1 MAEYQGDLFDDVLSI
16 LIQEGNTEKES
27 LAMMATLAENV
38 GLLDRVKQAATMFR
52 FMADPKK
59 FPMAPPPG
67 PVNLTNIFKGATKPP
82 VQPNTFKIGTAGRP
96 LTSTAASTGNKGG
109 VLTQL
114 ATAASAALPAAL
126 GGSSNK
132 TGEQPV
138 QPPARPRGMSN
149 IPPAEAQPGSPSY
162 VEPKVEP
169 VNRRRVVPPVKRPA
183 APVVARPK
191 PTGPITSAQAIAM
204 GSKEGQPSKSS
215 VSTYR
220 DAADKKGTSVGRYL
234 TLAQHRQAVA
244 ARKAAEA
251 EKGK

>member
-1 MAEYQGDLFDDVLSI
+1 MAEYRGDLFDDVLSI

-27 LAMMATLAENV
+27 IAMMATLAENV
-38 GLLDRVKQAATMFR
+38 GLLNRIKQAATMFK

-59 FPMAPPPG
+59 FPMAPPSG
-67 PVNLTNIFKGATKPP
+67 PVNLTGIFRGASKPP
-82 VQPNTFKIGTAGRP
+82 VQPSTFKIGTAGLP
-96 LTSTAASTGNKGG
+96 LTSAAPATSNTLRNTVTAAGASG
-109 VLTQL
+109 LA
-114 ATAASAALPAAL
+114 ATAA
-126 GGSSNK
+126 GSSNK

-149 IPPAEAQPGSPSY
+149 IPPAEAKPGSPSY

-169 VNRRRVVPPVKRPA
+169 VNRRRVVPPVKRP
-183 APVVARPK
+183 VVQK

-204 GSKEGQPSKSS
+204 GSKEGRPSKSS

-234 TLAQHRQAVA
+234 TLAQHRKVVA
-244 ARKAAEA
+244 DRKAAEA

>member
-16 LIQEGNTEKES
+16 LIQEGNTEQES

-38 GLLDRVKQAATMFR
+38 GLLNRVKQAATMFR

-59 FPMAPPPG
+59 FPMAPPSG
-67 PVNLTNIFKGATKPP
+67 PVNLTNIFRGASKAP
-82 VQPNTFKIGTAGRP
+82 VQPSTFKIGTAGLP
-96 LTSTAASTGNKGG
+96 LTSTAPAASNTLRNTVTAAGASG
-109 VLTQL
+109 LA
-114 ATAASAALPAAL
+114 ATAS
-126 GGSSNK
+126 GSSNK

-138 QPPARPRGMSN
+138 QPSARPRGMSN

-220 DAADKKGTSVGRYL
+220 DAADTKGLSVGRYR
-234 TLAQHRQAVA
+234 TLADHRKAVA